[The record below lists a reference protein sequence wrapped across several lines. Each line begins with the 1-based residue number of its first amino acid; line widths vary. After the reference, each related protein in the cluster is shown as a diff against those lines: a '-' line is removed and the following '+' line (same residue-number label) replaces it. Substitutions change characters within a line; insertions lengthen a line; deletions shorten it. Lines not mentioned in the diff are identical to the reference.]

1 MRKFSILAAV
11 LVSLLAGGARV
22 AQAASDLQVYFIDVD
37 GGQSTLFVTPAG
49 KSLLIDTGWAGN
61 NGLDAGRIVA
71 VAVSV
76 GSVSRIEAVLTPL
89 VNMAKS
95 GTPSPLK
102 SAATI

>member
-1 MRKFSILAAV
+1 MCVPAS
-11 LVSLLAGGARV
+11 AGAMP
-22 AQAASDLQVYFIDVD
+22 F
-37 GGQSTLFVTPAG
+37 T
-49 KSLLIDTGWAGN
+49 
-61 NGLDAGRIVA
+61 VA
-71 VAVSV
+71 VEVSV